1 MPPCDHAQM
10 QANSWYISNPN
21 EAGAA
26 SMSATAWLPPCLK
39 QKLKWRKRL
48 NLTTSNVCYNVISCS
63 DSLFNVKS
71 IAKQNPELI
80 SQLRESRWN
89 KIVVENPSIS
99 RPFQPNPRSLGVLRR
114 AGDVSSVSVRLHSF
128 TNERV
133 EETSF
138 IFVGLRFPSLYWNSR
153 FHLQSKVVK

>member
-1 MPPCDHAQM
+1 VVAAMLEAKAQM
-10 QANSWYISNPN
+10 A
-21 EAGAA
+21 
-26 SMSATAWLPPCLK
+26 
-39 QKLKWRKRL
+39 QKAQPY
-48 NLTTSNVCYNVISCS
+48 NLERMLHVISSS
-63 DSLFNVKS
+63 DSLCTVKS
-71 IAKQNPELI
+71 IAKQNSKLV

-114 AGDVSSVSVRLHSF
+114 AGDVLSVSVHLQSF

-138 IFVGLRFPSLYWNSR
+138 IFVGLRFPSLY
-153 FHLQSKVVK
+153 

>member
-1 MPPCDHAQM
+1 MLPCDHAQM

-26 SMSATAWLPPCLK
+26 SMSATAWSPPCLK

-48 NLTTSNVCYNVISCS
+48 NLTTSNVCYISFHAAIRF
-63 DSLFNVKS
+63 FNVKS
-71 IAKQNPELI
+71 IAKQNSKLI
-80 SQLRESRWN
+80 SQLRERRWN
-89 KIVVENPSIS
+89 KIVVESPSIS
-99 RPFQPNPRSLGVLRR
+99 RPFQANPRSLGVLRR
-114 AGDVSSVSVRLHSF
+114 AGDALSVSVHLHSF

-138 IFVGLRFPSLYWNSR
+138 IFVGLRFPSLY
-153 FHLQSKVVK
+153 